1 MVIYDG
7 DFKGDSNGD
16 LWWWFMMVIYDGGL
30 WWWFMMVILMVIPM
44 VIYDG
49 DFNGDL
55 WWVVVVTMLNVDH
68 YLIGNFHIP
77 LWKIWTS
84 IRIIIRKLI
93 CVPNHQPEDVSI
105 GKSSWPWKTMTSWS
119 PGEPLQISFHLMME
133 SGWWFHPIPKI
144 LVSWDDYSNIWKNKG
159 CSKPPTR
166 NSILLFPAFANITHI
181 TLTAPTRSLSDPP
194 GESGV
199 ALFAPA
205 AFFRKT

>member
-1 MVIYDG
+1 MNGEHPAEPWRLPHFCTVSRSCEMTLESSCARIMSLEPWGEGTSPGTSMVLMVIYDG

-144 LVSWDDYSNIWKNKG
+144 LVSWDDYSQYMEK
-159 CSKPPTR
+159 
-166 NSILLFPAFANITHI
+166 
-181 TLTAPTRSLSDPP
+181 
-194 GESGV
+194 
-199 ALFAPA
+199 
-205 AFFRKT
+205 